1 MAKQVEWTLGAQY
14 DRKDIFEYWNNRNK
28 SNLYSKKLYALFKKS
43 IKIISKHPKI
53 GRSFGRDNIRV
64 TVVKDY
70 LIVYKETDNC
80 IQILSIWDS
89 RQDPDR
95 LEKRL

>member
-28 SNLYSKKLYALFKKS
+28 YALFKKS

-70 LIVYKETDNC
+70 LIVYEEMDDC
-80 IQILSIWDS
+80 IRILSIWDS
-89 RQDPDR
+89 RQDPDK